1 MKKIISALMILTLMA
16 SCSSSTK
23 KSIEADKKAIGT
35 IETEKQL
42 VAKAKE
48 ILKTSPI
55 SQEKKDKFVAIY
67 KKSRQELRS
76 LTLEIKQHRLLL
88 LKSISQKKYS
98 ETKFNKIKKN
108 TKKLVDKRFDVYIQQ
123 YMDAKEVLGV
133 ELQNVYDDPWFEMH
147 HRF

>member
-1 MKKIISALMILTLMA
+1 MKILISALMILTLAA

-35 IETEKQL
+35 VQTEEQL

-48 ILKTSPI
+48 ILKTSTI
-55 SQEKKDKFVAIY
+55 SQEKKDKFIVIY
-67 KKSRQELRS
+67 KKSRAELTA

-108 TKKLVDKRFDVYIQQ
+108 TKKLVDKRFEVYIQQ
-123 YMDAKEVLGV
+123 FMDAKEVLGV
-133 ELQNVYDDPWFEMH
+133 EVQNVYDDPWFEMH

>member
-1 MKKIISALMILTLMA
+1 MKKLISALMVLTLVA

-35 IETEKQL
+35 VQTEEQL

-48 ILKTSPI
+48 ILKDSPL
-55 SQEKKDKFVAIY
+55 SQDKKDKFIAIS
-67 KKSRQELRS
+67 KKYRNQLEAI
-76 LTLEIKQHRLLL
+76 TLEIKQHRLVLF
-88 LKSISQKKYS
+88 KTISSKKYS
-98 ETKFNKIKKN
+98 ETKFNKVQKKL
-108 TKKLVDKRFDVYIQQ
+108 KKLVNKRFDVYIQQ